1 MSVIDEYLDNNSAHA
16 AEFSAGDLSIPPT
29 DEIAIVACMD
39 ARLDVLAIL
48 GLDKGNAHIIRNA
61 GGVVTD
67 DVIRSLM
74 ISQRLLGTREIM
86 LVHHTDCGMLT
97 FTDAELEEAIEEE
110 TGTRPA
116 FSIQSFSNLEESV
129 RKSIAQ
135 IQASP
140 FIPHKQ
146 VVRGFVYEVETGNL
160 REVK

>member
-1 MSVIDEYLDNNSAHA
+1 MSVIDEYLDNNSAYA
-16 AEFSAGDLSIPPT
+16 AEFSAGDLPIPPK
-29 DEIAIVACMD
+29 DELAVVACMD
-39 ARLDVLAIL
+39 ARLDVLALL
-48 GLDKGNAHIIRNA
+48 GLDKGDAHIIRNA

-86 LVHHTDCGMLT
+86 LVHHTDCGMLK
-97 FTDAELEEAIEEE
+97 FTDAELGKTIEEE
-110 TGTRPA
+110 TGTRPD
-116 FSIQSFSNLEESV
+116 FSIQSFSNLEENV
-129 RKSIAQ
+129 RESIAR

-146 VVRGFVYEVETGNL
+146 VIRGFVYEVETGSL

>member
-1 MSVIDEYLDNNSAHA
+1 MSVIDEYLDNNSAYA

>member
-29 DEIAIVACMD
+29 DEIAIVVCMD